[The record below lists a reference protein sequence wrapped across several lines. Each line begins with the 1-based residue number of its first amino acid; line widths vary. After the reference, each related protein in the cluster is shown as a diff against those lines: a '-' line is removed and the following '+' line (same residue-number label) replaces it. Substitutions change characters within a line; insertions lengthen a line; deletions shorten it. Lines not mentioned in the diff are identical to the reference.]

1 MATVFIALGSNLGD
15 RRGHL
20 AEAIRRLGDL
30 GLVTRASPV
39 YETEPWGIREQP
51 RFLNQVVEL
60 QTDLPPH
67 TLLRHLQT
75 IETAMGRDRAGPRYG
90 PRPID
95 LDILFYDDRVLTSY
109 ALTVPHPRLHE
120 RAFVLVPLADLAA
133 DLVHPRLGLTVGEL
147 LARMDTSG
155 VYPEKSRGE
164 KDAGG
169 QTRSSRASTL

>member
-1 MATVFIALGSNLGD
+1 MATVFIALGANLGD

-30 GLVTRASPV
+30 GIVTRASPV

-67 TLLRHLQT
+67 ALLRHLQA
-75 IETAMGRDRAGPRYG
+75 IETAMGRETTGPRYG

-95 LDILFYDDRVLTSY
+95 LDILFYDDLVLTSY
-109 ALTVPHPRLHE
+109 ALTVPHPRLYE

-147 LARMDTSG
+147 LARVDLSG
-155 VYPEKSRGE
+155 VYPAESRGE
-164 KDAGG
+164 RGAGG
-169 QTRSSRASTL
+169 QTNSSRVSTL